1 MSTKRALHDDD
12 DVVVVAIVTATDR
25 AKRAKI
31 NATNLAAE
39 DEQEH
44 APLVVSW
51 VALAAAAAAAATA
64 TTLFLRRTG

>member
-1 MSTKRALHDDD
+1 MSTKRGLHDDD

-44 APLVVSW
+44 APLVVS
-51 VALAAAAAAAATA
+51 
-64 TTLFLRRTG
+64 

>member
-1 MSTKRALHDDD
+1 MTTKRALHDDD
-12 DVVVVAIVTATDR
+12 DDGNDVVTATDR

-39 DEQEH
+39 HEQEH

-51 VALAAAAAAAATA
+51 VALAAAAAAAAAA
-64 TTLFLRRTG
+64 TTLFLRRNG